1 MTPELVIELFRGAL
15 LTALTLSAPFLLTA
29 LVTGLTVSVLQTATG
44 VQEQT
49 LSLVIKIGAVALV
62 FFTLMPWLLET
73 ASHFAVDYFTG
84 AANLAR

>member
-1 MTPELVIELFRGAL
+1 MTPELVVELFRSAL

-49 LSLVIKIGAVALV
+49 LGLVPKIAAVALV
-62 FFTLMPWLLET
+62 FFALMPWLLDV
-73 ASHFAVDYFTG
+73 ASRFAIEFFTG
-84 AANLAR
+84 AAALAR